1 MKRLVLV
8 ARLLPGTEAKAQS
21 LLEAGPPFDPA
32 RVGLTRHLA
41 YSTGSEVVF
50 VFEGP
55 EVEWTV
61 DDLVNHPIVAAA
73 LEPWRKV
80 GDGLPRIAEEL
91 YAWEPPQDADSA
103 RTLNVRRGRLCGGRS
118 ACSRPSPL
126 PPASRAGRGRGR
138 SGRAPRASPA
148 GASA

>member
-1 MKRLVLV
+1 VKRLVLV
-8 ARLLPGTEAKAQS
+8 ARLLPGTEAKVQD
-21 LLEAGPPFDPA
+21 LLEVGPPFDPA
-32 RVGLTRHLA
+32 RVGLSRHLA
-41 YSTGSEVVF
+41 YSTGTEVVF

-91 YAWEPPQDADSA
+91 YAWEAA
-103 RTLNVRRGRLCGGRS
+103 EAAV
-118 ACSRPSPL
+118 
-126 PPASRAGRGRGR
+126 
-138 SGRAPRASPA
+138 
-148 GASA
+148 